1 MSERANSAARLR
13 LAISIDG
20 MYEAR
25 EVSAAY
31 LLRTPLVRPFA
42 LWRSPPGL
50 RPGCMEGRHAALWGE
65 VIARVAGGFHML
77 FRLRVVALC
86 LACLT
91 AGCNA
96 LGPRALQSGRID
108 YNEAIAQTW
117 NEQLLRNLVRLKYRD
132 TLVFLEV
139 SSVSTQY
146 SATYTAGASGS
157 FIGRGA
163 NDALGLD
170 AGVGFS
176 ERPTIIYSPLQG
188 QEFVTQLLSPIPL
201 DALILLSQS
210 GWSIE
215 RVLRIC
221 AQRINDLDNASSASG
236 PTPELAPAFEEF
248 RRAVSLM
255 RDLQISGG
263 LRALLELSDAG
274 TALGFRFSP
283 SASGSEE
290 ARKLR
295 GLLGVS
301 ESTKVLYV
309 QDGWAVHERER
320 LAVQTRSMLG
330 VLHFLANAVEPPQ
343 AHRDAGWVVTTRD
356 EDGEVFD
363 WGEEAMKDLLKIS
376 WQGSRPDSAFA
387 VTKYRGGWF
396 YIDDADLSSKATFS
410 LLTYLFYLQA
420 GEIKSFGPTL
430 PLPVGQ

>member
-1 MSERANSAARLR
+1 MH
-13 LAISIDG
+13 
-20 MYEAR
+20 
-25 EVSAAY
+25 V
-31 LLRTPLVRPFA
+31 PF
-42 LWRSPPGL
+42 R
-50 RPGCMEGRHAALWGE
+50 
-65 VIARVAGGFHML
+65 VI
-77 FRLRVVALC
+77 ALC

-96 LGPRALQSGRID
+96 LGPRALQSGRIN

-146 SATYTAGASGS
+146 TATYSARAFGS

-163 NDALGLD
+163 SDALGLD
-170 AGVGFS
+170 AGAGFS
-176 ERPTIIYSPLQG
+176 ERPTISYSPLQG

-201 DALILLSQS
+201 DALVLLSQS

-221 AQRINDLDNASSASG
+221 AQRMNELDNAPSASG
-236 PTPELAPAFEEF
+236 PTPAFAPAFEEF

-255 RDLQISGG
+255 RDLQVSGG
-263 LRALLELSDAG
+263 LRALLELSDEG
-274 TALGFRFSP
+274 MELGFRFSP
-283 SASGSEE
+283 SASDLQKAK
-290 ARKLR
+290 ARELR

-309 QDGWAVHERER
+309 RDGWVVQERER

-330 VLHFLANAVEPPQ
+330 VLHFLSNSVESPQ
-343 AHRDAGWVVTTRD
+343 THQDAGWVVTTRD
-356 EDGEVFD
+356 EDGEEFD
-363 WGEEAMKDLLKIS
+363 WGEVAMKDLLKIS
-376 WQGSRPDSAFA
+376 WQESRPESAFVA
-387 VTKYRGGWF
+387 TNYRGGWF
-396 YIDDADLSSKATFS
+396 YIDDADLDSKTTFG

-430 PLPVGQ
+430 TLSVGQ